1 MRGGRSQPHAKAIV
15 FGAAAFIVLAA
26 AAFLVIAPVRALRT
40 SQAGDERRIIVTMAG
55 FDPPALRVSA
65 GRAIA
70 VRLVNP
76 DSPYHSDG
84 GGWHQFRIE
93 GLGVDVRV
101 PPRSDRRV
109 ELPALPPGKYTF
121 YCDVCC
127 GGKEN
132 PSMRGVLDVTG

>member
-1 MRGGRSQPHAKAIV
+1 MIFAV
-15 FGAAAFIVLAA
+15 AALVVLAL
-26 AAFLVIAPVRALRT
+26 AAFLVVAPVRALRPLR
-40 SQAGDERRIIVTMAG
+40 AGAERRIIVTMAG
-55 FDPPALRVSA
+55 FDPPVLRVPA
-65 GRAIA
+65 GKPVA

-93 GLGVDVRV
+93 RFGVDVRV

-109 ELPALPPGKYTF
+109 ELPALSPGEYTF

-132 PSMRGVLDVTG
+132 PSMRGTIDVTG